1 MNKDHQSE
9 RDEVEKKKKELSA
22 KIETMIQEHKEERET
37 VENDAWEEIDK
48 LKEKNK
54 EELAK

>member
-1 MNKDHQSE
+1 
-9 RDEVEKKKKELSA
+9 
-22 KIETMIQEHKEERET
+22 MIQEHKEERET

-54 EELAK
+54 EELAKQVDAGMKAKGDLTLITNQWKEFRQ